1 MKRTYELA
9 LVLDPS
15 LSDEEV
21 AAMVDEYKSM
31 VTGSGATISREESW
45 GKRKLA
51 YPIKKLT
58 EGRYVFLY
66 IIAEDLIPPFRE
78 IEFRL
83 GQNER
88 VLRYLTVRTDEDLKR
103 ALTRSKVQVPAAE
116 AVGMIVTSA
125 KPDPAAAPP
134 APEVAG

>member
-21 AAMVDEYKSM
+21 AAMVDEYKAM
-31 VTGSGATISREESW
+31 VTDSGATISREESW

-51 YPIKKLT
+51 YPIMKMT

-66 IIAEDLIPPFRE
+66 IIAEDSTPPFRE

-88 VLRYLTVRTDEDLKR
+88 VLRYLTVRTDDDLKR

-116 AVGMIVTSA
+116 AVGLIVTSA
-125 KPDPAAAPP
+125 KPDPVAAPP